1 MRPRGST
8 RRMLGLVA
16 LFGMGAIIFQSL
28 LQTMFGL
35 VKLIAGILLAFVAN
49 ICLVEAWLRQRDPHG
64 LPEKLLLSGL
74 AALCGYGIYLLA
86 SG

>member
-1 MRPRGST
+1 
-8 RRMLGLVA
+8 MLGLAA
-16 LFGMGAIIFQSL
+16 LLGMGIIIMQAL
-28 LQTMFGL
+28 LQTMPGL
-35 VKLIAGILLAFVAN
+35 VKLMVGIALAFCAI